1 MPSFLSGICLF
12 RFHLIPADAEELLEK
27 SLQLL
32 DDGLLLFGAG
42 TTAAKTG
49 DRRHQFV
56 DVGAGGLDLPVPES
70 VLQELAGFRL
80 AELFF
85 LDQLLQRLFALGTDI
100 TVPLGHH
107 IIHIVDARNKVLDQ
121 ALFAAQF
128 GAGIH
133 GAADGNEHFFVVA
146 MGIVVLLHQ
155 HEDVI
160 DVDLDLADKFHL
172 KDDVVGDVLFV
183 ALASLQPL
191 VPQILVPA
199 QIVLQIPLLQQFL
212 AGKLIERGEQVAHAQ
227 NGAEQRNKL
236 FLVLLAHN
244 AGFRERELGGQFL
257 DHIHIA
263 GLVLAVGGGITIV
276 IIPELAQQHD
286 AAGVFVAKQGD
297 GRIHPLLQIA
307 ETDDIAEGLDRIQD
321 AVGAAERLDQ
331 PVHFQVFIHPQG
343 VQGGGVKAGEEHIH
357 HDEQIQFLVFH
368 PQGNVL
374 VVVLELVAVGGIVGA
389 EHLVVVPDGSV
400 QKIPAA
406 LIQAG
411 GVRAVFLVQDAVCF
425 ALVGAVAVN
434 DGHSQLF
441 GGVCGH
447 LLLEFL
453 VVPLG
458 QVHRSHRK
466 NRVEPAEALGL
477 LDFRHGVL
485 LAAGHFGDVGQGVE
499 PVEPLAAVGFLVEV
513 VQNVLGYQLHPL
525 GSHEGFF
532 PVDIP
537 DGFVVNVR
545 LLLHRLDVVHPEG
558 QHVVVVNGIH
568 DGVGVERPHRVALFV
583 RFPAEKLSGGF
594 HTALAAGWG
603 VDRKD
608 GGAGEAEQM
617 ILFEVGDHGLVHI
630 PKLAAVTFVKDHHH
644 MALVDRMSGIFLDE
658 GGQLLDGGDDDAGV
672 GGLQLAFEHGGGGV
686 AVGGAL
692 LEAVVFLHGLVVQVL
707 AVHHKENLVYVGQLA
722 GQTGGLEGGQRLAAA
737 GGVPDVAAA
746 PLGAVGFVVV
756 GNGDAV
762 EDALGGGDLVG
773 PHDHE
778 HILGGEDAV
787 PGQDVEQSVP
797 GKEGA
802 GKVHQIGQDLVL
814 CVRPEGGELEA
825 VAGLGLFV
833 AAGLSL
839 ADGIE
844 PGGVGVVLDVG
855 AVGDD
860 EDLHILKQAAARPE
874 GVPLVAVD
882 LVEGFPDGH
891 APALEFHMDQ
901 GQTVDQNGHVIAVV
915 VAGALVPADGVL
927 VDDLQ
932 PVVVDVFL
940 VQQGD
945 VFGSAVVP
953 AQHLDEILLHLA
965 GLFHNVFVGVGQRL
979 VEKAVPLA
987 VCKGV
992 VVEGF
997 QLTAQVGDEFR
1008 LGVDRQIGIALLGE
1022 LLDERLFQRGLALV
1036 AVRPGGTGF
1045 IGGDHRVLGGG
1056 SNDVIGVH
1064 GRSPPSKYS

>member
-1 MPSFLSGICLF
+1 M
-12 RFHLIPADAEELLEK
+12 
-27 SLQLL
+27 
-32 DDGLLLFGAG
+32 
-42 TTAAKTG
+42 
-49 DRRHQFV
+49 
-56 DVGAGGLDLPVPES
+56 
-70 VLQELAGFRL
+70 
-80 AELFF
+80 
-85 LDQLLQRLFALGTDI
+85 
-100 TVPLGHH
+100 
-107 IIHIVDARNKVLDQ
+107 
-121 ALFAAQF
+121 
-128 GAGIH
+128 
-133 GAADGNEHFFVVA
+133 
-146 MGIVVLLHQ
+146 
-155 HEDVI
+155 
-160 DVDLDLADKFHL
+160 
-172 KDDVVGDVLFV
+172 
-183 ALASLQPL
+183 
-191 VPQILVPA
+191 
-199 QIVLQIPLLQQFL
+199 
-212 AGKLIERGEQVAHAQ
+212 
-227 NGAEQRNKL
+227 
-236 FLVLLAHN
+236 VLLAFN
-244 AGFRERELGGQFL
+244 ARFRQRELAGQFL

-263 GLVLAVGGGITIV
+263 RLFLAVGSGIAV
-276 IIPELAQQHD
+276 VVIPEFAQQHD
-286 AAGVFVAKQGD
+286 AAGVFVAKEGD
-297 GRIHPLLQIA
+297 SRIHPLLQVA
-307 ETDDIAEGLDRIQD
+307 ETDDVAEGLDRIQNT
-321 AVGAAERLDQ
+321 VGAAERLDQ
-331 PVHFQVFIHPQG
+331 AVHFQVLVHPQG
-343 VQGGGVKAGEEHIH
+343 VQGGGVEAGEEHIH

-400 QKIPAA
+400 QKIPAG
-406 LIQAG
+406 LVQAG
-411 GVRAVFLVQDAVCF
+411 SVLAVFLVQDAVRL

-434 DGHSQLF
+434 EGHPQLF
-441 GGVCGH
+441 GGVGGH

-466 NRVEPAEALGL
+466 NRVEPAEPPGVLDL
-477 LDFRHGVL
+477 LHGVL
-485 LAAGHFGDVGQGVE
+485 FAAGHLGDVGQGVE
-499 PVEPLAAVGFLVEV
+499 PVETLAAVGFLVEV
-513 VQNVLGYQLHPL
+513 IQDVPGDHLHPL
-525 GSHEGFF
+525 GGHEGFF

-537 DGFVVNVR
+537 DGLVVNVG

-558 QHVVVVNGIH
+558 QHVVVVDGVH
-568 DGVGVERPHRVALFV
+568 DGVGVEWPHGVALFV
-583 RFPAEKLSGGF
+583 RLPAEKLGGGF
-594 HTALAAGWG
+594 HAALAAGGG

-608 GGAGEAEQM
+608 GGAGETEQM

-630 PKLAAVTFVKDHHH
+630 PELAAVTFVKDQYH
-644 MALVDRMSGIFLDE
+644 MALVDRVGRIFLDE
-658 GGQLLDGGDDDAGV
+658 GGQLLDGGNDDAGV
-672 GGLQLAFEHGGGGV
+672 GVLQLALEHGGGGV

-746 PLGAVGFVVV
+746 LLGTVGFVVV

-787 PGQDVEQSVP
+787 PGQDVEQGVP
-797 GKEGA
+797 SKEGA

-833 AAGLSL
+833 AAGLGL

-844 PGGVGVVLDVG
+844 PGGVGVVFGVG

-901 GQTVDQNGHVIAVV
+901 GQAVDQNGHVVAVV
-915 VAGALVPADGVL
+915 VAGPLVPADGVL

-932 PVVVDVFL
+932 GVVVDVFL

-945 VFGSAVVP
+945 IFGSAVVP

-979 VEKAVPLA
+979 MEKAVPLA
-987 VCKGV
+987 VGKVV

-1008 LGVDRQIGIALLGE
+1008 LGVDGQIGIALLGE
-1022 LLDERLFQRGLALV
+1022 LPDERLFQRGLALV
-1036 AVRPGGTGF
+1036 AVRPGGGGF

-1056 SNDVIGVH
+1056 SDDVIGVH
-1064 GRSPPSKYS
+1064 KGLTPSKYR

>member
-1 MPSFLSGICLF
+1 MQFF
-12 RFHLIPADAEELLEK
+12 
-27 SLQLL
+27 
-32 DDGLLLFGAG
+32 DDGLLLFSAG
-42 TTAAKTG
+42 TTAAKAG
-49 DRRHQFV
+49 DRRHQLV
-56 DVGAGGLDLPVPES
+56 DVGAGGLDFPVTES
-70 VLQELAGFRL
+70 VLQELAGLRL

-85 LDQLLQRLFALGTDI
+85 LDQLLQCLFPLGADI
-100 TVPLGHH
+100 TVPLGHY
-107 IIHIVDARNKVLDQ
+107 IIHIVDACNKVLNQ

-133 GAADGNEHFFVVA
+133 SAADGNEHFFVVA
-146 MGIVVLLHQ
+146 VGIVELLHQ

-160 DVDLDLADKFHL
+160 DVDLDLADEFHL
-172 KDDVVGDVLFV
+172 KDDVVGDVLLV
-183 ALASLQPL
+183 ALGPLQPL
-191 VPQILVPA
+191 VPQILIPA
-199 QIVLQIPLLQQFL
+199 QIVLQIPFLQQFL
-212 AGKLIERGEQVAHAQ
+212 AGKLIKGGEQVAHAQ

-263 GLVLAVGGGITIV
+263 RLILAVGGGITVV
-276 IIPELAQQHD
+276 IIPELAQQHNT
-286 AAGVFVAKQGD
+286 AGVFVAKQGD
-297 GRIHPLLQIA
+297 GRIHPFLQVA

-321 AVGAAERLDQ
+321 AVGAAEGLDQ

-374 VVVLELVAVGGIVGA
+374 VVVLELVAVGGIVGV

-406 LIQAG
+406 LIQTG
-411 GVRAVFLVQDAVCF
+411 GVLAVFLVQYAVCF

-434 DGHSQLF
+434 DGHPQLF

-453 VVPLG
+453 VIPLG

-466 NRVEPAEALGL
+466 NRVEPAETLGL

-485 LAAGHFGDVGQGVE
+485 LAVGHFGDVGQGVE

-513 VQNVLGYQLHPL
+513 IQNVFGHQLHPL
-525 GSHEGFF
+525 GSHEGLF

-545 LLLHRLDVVHPEG
+545 FLLHRLDVIHPEG
-558 QHVVVVNGIH
+558 QHIVVVDGVH
-568 DGVGVERPHRVALFV
+568 DGVGVELFPEQLGGGGV
-583 RFPAEKLSGGF
+583 RHFSRGGS
-594 HTALAAGWG
+594 
-603 VDRKD
+603 VDRED
-608 GGAGEAEQM
+608 GGTGKPEQM
-617 ILFEVGDHGLVHI
+617 VFLEMLDDGRVHI
-630 PKLAAVTFVKDHHH
+630 AKLAAVAFVKDQHHT
-644 MALVDRMSGIFLDE
+644 ALVDQVSGIFLDE

-672 GGLQLAFEHGGGGV
+672 RVLELTLEHGGGGV
-686 AVGGAL
+686 AVGGAF
-692 LEAVVFLHGLVVQVL
+692 LEAVVFLHGLVVQVF
-707 AVHHKENLVYVGQLA
+707 AVHHKENLVYVGQLT
-722 GQTGGLEGGQRLAAA
+722 GQTGGFEGGQGLAAA

-746 PLGAVGFVVV
+746 IPGAEGLVVV

-762 EDALGGGDLVG
+762 EDALCGGDLVG

-778 HILGGEDAV
+778 HILGGEDTV
-787 PGQDVEQSVP
+787 PGQDVEQGVP
-797 GKEGA
+797 GKEGT
-802 GKVHQIGQDLVL
+802 GKVHQIRQNLVL
-814 CVRPEGGELEA
+814 CVRPEGGKLEA

-833 AAGLSL
+833 AAGLGF

-844 PGGVGVVLDVG
+844 PGGVRVVFGVG

-891 APALEFHMDQ
+891 APALELHMDQ
-901 GQTVDQNGHVIAVV
+901 GQAVDQNGHVIAVV
-915 VAGALVPADGVL
+915 VAGTLVPADGVL

-940 VQQGD
+940 VQQGE
-945 VFGSAVVP
+945 VFGSAVIP

-965 GLFHNVFVGVGQRL
+965 GLFHNVFVGVGQSL
-979 VEKAVPLA
+979 MEKAVPLA
-987 VCKGV
+987 VGEGV

-1008 LGVDRQIGIALLGE
+1008 LGVDGEIGITLLGE
-1022 LLDERLFQRGLALV
+1022 LLDERLFKCGLALV
-1036 AVRPGGTGF
+1036 AVRPGF
-1045 IGGDHRVLGGG
+1045 AWLIGGDHRVLGGG
-1056 SNDVIGVH
+1056 SDDVITLHLLSSYLTLFG
-1064 GRSPPSKYS
+1064 PI